1 MASGQARF
9 ETTGA
14 NVGDEGHG
22 LPRGFPR
29 YKGPS
34 WLTESLPTTV
44 EPWVPGG
51 RNAQARGGSSPA
63 VVTRLLRRAVS
74 HRPWAWPERRVFFI
88 SDPHADAQA
97 FVGSLVASGG
107 VKQTGSGLDE
117 IRLTKRGRKGV
128 FVIGGDCLDKG
139 PSNLA
144 LLRSLRRLMD
154 SGARVT
160 LLAGNHDMRL
170 LMGLMALEHE
180 RSPRTEHLFVRM
192 GGKAIPLLKEVY
204 AEYLAGRKKPL
215 AGVPGRKGCRRRLFP
230 DEHWFEAFPAMAR
243 EQMSDKAIERELAR
257 LRKKV
262 ANFEAA
268 CEKAGL
274 TLRQVYAASQV
285 LCALFLRPEGEFAW
299 FFEAMRLA
307 HREGSFL
314 FVHAG
319 LDDSTARLIE
329 DEGVEALNRRF
340 AEQVLEDPFGFYY
353 GPLANTLRTK
363 YRKVDFPLT
372 EHGVDRVYRQGIHAV
387 VHGHINLT
395 AGQRLMIRRGML
407 HIEGDITLDRNSR
420 RKEGL
425 EGHGMGV
432 TIIDPAGRVI
442 GISNDYPHAKVF
454 EPERYLERRRA
465 ATQKKARPS

>member
-1 MASGQARF
+1 MASGQARYENPGEF
-9 ETTGA
+9 
-14 NVGDEGHG
+14 
-22 LPRGFPR
+22 PRGLLR
-29 YKGPS
+29 YRGAPS
-34 WLTESLPTTV
+34 LIQGLPTTV

-63 VVTRLLRRAVS
+63 VVSRLLRRAVS
-74 HRPWAWPERRVFFI
+74 HRPWRWPERPVYFI
-88 SDPHADAQA
+88 SDPHADAEA

-107 VKQTGSGLDE
+107 VKQTGAGLDE
-117 IRLTKRGRKGV
+117 ITLTKRGRKGT

-139 PSNLA
+139 PSNLT

-170 LMGLMALEHE
+170 LMGLMALEHA

-192 GGKAIPLLKEVY
+192 GNKAISLFKEVY
-204 AEYLAGRKKPL
+204 AEYLEGQAAPL

-230 DEHWFEAFPAMAR
+230 GDDWFEAFPEMAR
-243 EQMSDKAIERELAR
+243 GRLSDRAIDKELTR

-262 ANFEAA
+262 ASFESS

-274 TLRQVYAASQV
+274 TLRQVYAAAMR
-285 LCALFLRPEGEFAW
+285 LRELFLRPEGEFAW
-299 FFEAMRLA
+299 FFEAMQLA
-307 HREGSFL
+307 HRDGSFL

-319 LDDSTARLIE
+319 LDDSIAALIE
-329 DEGVEALNRRF
+329 SEGIEALNQRF
-340 AEQVLEDPFGFYY
+340 AELVVEDPFAFYY

-372 EHGVDRVYRQGIHAV
+372 ERGVDGAYREGIHAV

-425 EGHGMGV
+425 AGHGMGV
-432 TIIDPAGRVI
+432 TIIHPTGRVI

-454 EPERYLERRRA
+454 EPAGYLAGHRA
-465 ATQKKARPS
+465 PGRSASKHKAGRS

>member
-1 MASGQARF
+1 
-9 ETTGA
+9 
-14 NVGDEGHG
+14 
-22 LPRGFPR
+22 
-29 YKGPS
+29 
-34 WLTESLPTTV
+34 
-44 EPWVPGG
+44 
-51 RNAQARGGSSPA
+51 
-63 VVTRLLRRAVS
+63 
-74 HRPWAWPERRVFFI
+74 
-88 SDPHADAQA
+88 
-97 FVGSLVASGG
+97 
-107 VKQTGSGLDE
+107 
-117 IRLTKRGRKGV
+117 
-128 FVIGGDCLDKG
+128 
-139 PSNLA
+139 
-144 LLRSLRRLMD
+144 
-154 SGARVT
+154 
-160 LLAGNHDMRL
+160 
-170 LMGLMALEHE
+170 
-180 RSPRTEHLFVRM
+180 
-192 GGKAIPLLKEVY
+192 
-204 AEYLAGRKKPL
+204 
-215 AGVPGRKGCRRRLFP
+215 
-230 DEHWFEAFPAMAR
+230 MAR

-285 LCALFLRPEGEFAW
+285 LCALFLRPGGEFAW

-395 AGQRLMIRRGML
+395 AG
-407 HIEGDITLDRNSR
+407 S
-420 RKEGL
+420 
-425 EGHGMGV
+425 
-432 TIIDPAGRVI
+432 A
-442 GISNDYPHAKVF
+442 
-454 EPERYLERRRA
+454 
-465 ATQKKARPS
+465 

>member
-1 MASGQARF
+1 MASGQARI
-9 ETTGA
+9 E
-14 NVGDEGHG
+14 V
-22 LPRGFPR
+22 PRCLPR
-29 YKGPS
+29 YKGAS
-34 WLTESLPTTV
+34 WLTQALPTTA

-51 RNAQARGGSSPA
+51 RNSQARGGSSPA
-63 VVTRLLRRAVS
+63 VVARLLRRAVS
-74 HRPWAWPERRVFFI
+74 HRPWTWPERPVYFI
-88 SDPHADAQA
+88 SDPHADAEA

-107 VKQTGSGLDE
+107 VKKTGPGLDQ
-117 IRLTKRGRKGV
+117 IKLTKRGRKGA

-139 PSNLA
+139 PSNLT
-144 LLRSLRRLMD
+144 LLRTLRRLMD

-160 LLAGNHDMRL
+160 LLAGNHDVRL

-192 GGKAIPLLKEVY
+192 GNKAISLFQEVY
-204 AEYLAGRKKPL
+204 AEYLAPQDAPL
-215 AGVPGRKGCRRRLFP
+215 AGVPGRKACRRRLFP
-230 DEHWFEAFPAMAR
+230 DDGWFEAFPAMAR
-243 EQMSDKAIERELAR
+243 GRLTDRAIDKELAR

-262 ANFEAA
+262 ASFEAS

-274 TLRQVYAASQV
+274 TLRQVYAAAQK
-285 LCALFLRPEGEFAW
+285 LRELFLRPEGEFAW
-299 FFEAMRLA
+299 FFQAMQLA

-319 LDDSTARLIE
+319 LDDRIARQIE
-329 DEGVEALNRRF
+329 DEGIAALNRRF
-340 AEQVLEDPFGFYY
+340 AEMVVEDPFAFYY

-372 EHGVDRVYRQGIHAV
+372 ERGVDRVYREGIHAV

-432 TIIDPAGRVI
+432 TIIHPAGKVI

-454 EPERYLERRRA
+454 EPQGYLDGRGAPGRSA
-465 ATQKKARPS
+465 PQ